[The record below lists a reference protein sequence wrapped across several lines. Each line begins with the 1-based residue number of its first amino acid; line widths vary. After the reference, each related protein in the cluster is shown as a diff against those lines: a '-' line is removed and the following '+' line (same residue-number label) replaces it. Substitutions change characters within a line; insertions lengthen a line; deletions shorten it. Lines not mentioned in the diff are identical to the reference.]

1 MYLTVAFWNVTDAF
15 VPRVKE
21 LEFSL
26 YDRVEAIFLF
36 RGSGDN
42 LCQKKQTDHALNA
55 PVKPKE
61 KCTLV
66 LSNI

>member
-1 MYLTVAFWNVTDAF
+1 MYLTVAFSNVTDTF
-15 VPRVKE
+15 VPRVRE
-21 LEFSL
+21 LEYIL
-26 YDRVEAIFLF
+26 YDRAEAIFLF

-61 KCTLV
+61 KCTL